1 MVKCGRCFTFTQ
13 NIPNTMHFCHSNL
26 NQLSLLSHSLS
37 FLGHLIWPHYIPE
50 GRICSKVVTCYEA
63 SDYFYNLPAKAFN
76 VATAGYWS
84 SLGKKELLS
93 LPFIFKWRNT
103 RWHNRMRYKWT
114 RNEEI
119 QPSFLHR
126 AKTRLSILYR
136 NLDLCFYIICELV
149 YKMCFSLSQ
158 LFLYQKC
165 MGDIMNLLLRI
176 HLLKS
181 TY

>member
-1 MVKCGRCFTFTQ
+1 MIFQKIRKNNSGRGHSVSKILEGLREKRVKC
-13 NIPNTMHFCHSNL
+13 
-26 NQLSLLSHSLS
+26 
-37 FLGHLIWPHYIPE
+37 
-50 GRICSKVVTCYEA
+50 
-63 SDYFYNLPAKAFN
+63 
-76 VATAGYWS
+76 
-84 SLGKKELLS
+84 
-93 LPFIFKWRNT
+93 
-103 RWHNRMRYKWT
+103 
-114 RNEEI
+114 
-119 QPSFLHR
+119 FLHR